1 MKKVIKLKES
11 DIENLVKR
19 IIKEEGENQDGDP
32 VINIK
37 DVQHFMEVMDTQFF
51 NRAAGKQATKRINNN
66 IEKAGLI
73 AAMIMKFGVDMQL
86 VNRAKQQLQKSGYDP
101 K

>member
-1 MKKVIKLKES
+1 MKKVIKLNES

-19 IIKEEGENQDGDP
+19 IIKENENEGSEAT
-32 VINIK
+32 INIK
-37 DVQHFMEVMDTQFF
+37 DVQNFMEVMDTQFF
-51 NRAAGKQATKRINNN
+51 NRAAGKSATRRINTN

-73 AAMIMKFGVDMQL
+73 AAMIMKFGVDMNL
-86 VNRAKQQLQKSGYDP
+86 VNKAKQQLQKSGYEP

>member
-1 MKKVIKLKES
+1 MKKVIKLNES

-19 IIKEEGENQDGDP
+19 IIKEEDENQGGDP

-37 DVQHFMEVMDTQFF
+37 DVAHFMEVMDTQFF
-51 NRAAGKQATKRINNN
+51 NKAAGAQATKRINNN

-86 VNRAKQQLQKSGYDP
+86 VNKAKQQLQKKGYDP
-101 K
+101 R

>member
-1 MKKVIKLKES
+1 MKKVIKLNES

-19 IIKEEGENQDGDP
+19 IIKEEDENQGGEP
-32 VINIK
+32 TINIK
-37 DVQHFMEVMDTQFF
+37 DVQNFMEVMDTQFF
-51 NRAAGKQATKRINNN
+51 NRAAGKSATRRINNN

-73 AAMIMKFGVDMQL
+73 AAMIMKFGVDEVL
-86 VNRAKQQLQKSGYDP
+86 VNKAKQQLKQSGYDP